1 MTSRQRILNTIQ
13 GKQVDRLPVAPFI
26 HNNFIY
32 EFFGSEDID
41 VVEKGIEVYEHFGF
55 DVILRTCSVWDV
67 FDIQPYSSKDWT
79 VKKLNKIM
87 AEDNE
92 WEEVTTIITPEKT
105 LTQVKQFRR
114 VAKYDVVSAQS
125 ECFIKNE
132 SDFEQFVKYQ
142 PPVKQYD
149 CSAITRAKHLLGERG
164 VTAPWAQGAFN
175 SVRELRKLDDLLMDA
190 YINPGFYNSML
201 RYFSDRMLKAIEQF
215 AAAGADIISCEGNA
229 ATGNMVGPDYFEEFV
244 LPYEKEF
251 CRKVKE
257 VGVYYLYHNC
267 GDSSALLNHYNEIGM
282 DIFETMTP
290 PPFGDVDIDNAI
302 RRIDKTITLSG
313 NIDQIEFLRNAS
325 PHEVHEKTAE
335 LAVKAKQRGGFIIAT
350 SDYINDNTPYENLFA
365 FSSAAKQFA

>member
-1 MTSRQRILNTIQ
+1 MTSRQRILNTLQ
-13 GKQVDRLPVAPFI
+13 RKKVDRLPVSPFI
-26 HNNFIY
+26 HNNFVY

-41 VVEKGIEVYEHFGF
+41 VVEKGIQVYEHFGF

-67 FDIQPYSSKDWT
+67 FDVQRYSSKDWT
-79 VKKLNKIM
+79 VNKHKRVLVKGK
-87 AEDNE
+87 E
-92 WEEVTTIITPEKT
+92 WEEVSTITSPEKT
-105 LTQVKQFRR
+105 LTQIKQFRR
-114 VAKYDVVSAQS
+114 VAKYDVVSALS

-142 PPVKQYD
+142 PPVPKYD
-149 CSAITRAKHLLGERG
+149 CSAITRAKQLLGDKG

-201 RYFSDRMLKAIEQF
+201 SFFSDRMLKAIEQF

-229 ATGNMVGPDYFEEFV
+229 ATGNMVGPVYFEEFV

-251 CRKVKE
+251 CKKVKDM
-257 VGVYYLYHNC
+257 GVYYLYHNC
-267 GDSSALLNHYNEIGM
+267 GDASCLLNHYNEIGM

-290 PPFGDVDIDNAI
+290 PPFGDVDIDDAI

-313 NIDQIEFLRNAS
+313 NIDQIEFLRKAS
-325 PHEVHEKTAE
+325 PQQVREKTAE
-335 LAVKAKQRGGFIIAT
+335 LAVKAKKRGGFIIAT
-350 SDYINDNTPYENLFA
+350 SDYINGNTPYENLFA
-365 FSSAAKQFA
+365 FSNAAKQFA